1 MGDAG
6 IGGGGNNSTQSD
18 FAGINSDI
26 GMDFDGMNPAN
37 AGTNLSI
44 SKASVEAQSAQEGG
58 MSHDAMFG
66 TGESEP
72 EGPDYKKPAEF
83 PKSPPPPP
91 VEEKKEGVKRKAR
104 KRSLLN
110 DEEKTV
116 YRRSILGG

>member
-6 IGGGGNNSTQSD
+6 VGGGGNNSAQSD

-66 TGESEP
+66 TGGSEP
-72 EGPDYKKPAEF
+72 EGPDYKEPAVVA
-83 PKSPPPPP
+83 PKIAPP
-91 VEEKKEGVKRKAR
+91 VGEKKEGVKRKAR

>member
-1 MGDAG
+1 MSDGPLGGDNVG
-6 IGGGGNNSTQSD
+6 VQSD
-18 FAGINSDI
+18 FEGINSDI

-66 TGESEP
+66 TGGSEP

-83 PKSPPPPP
+83 PKSPPPP

>member
-83 PKSPPPPP
+83 PKSPPPP